1 MKVLFLSAWYPTER
15 DAMAGLF
22 VQKHAQAVAQQGADV
37 RVIYSEA
44 RGVHW
49 WRDMRRQWRSLRREW
64 GMPDL
69 VQMNVLDK
77 NGIFAQWL
85 YHRYHIPYV
94 IIEHW
99 SGYLPANFSF
109 RGGWHG
115 RIMRHIAKQAAC
127 ILPVSQML
135 EDAMKQCGIQN
146 THWQRIHN
154 VVDDFFFNPI
164 TDQTIPT
171 KPTNKY
177 RLLHVSCFDEKAKN
191 IQGMLRAVRELATY
205 RQDFELVIVG
215 TGIDYQ
221 ANRSFADTLNF
232 PPDML
237 YFTGEQTPY
246 EVAQW
251 MQQSD
256 TFILFS
262 RYETYAVV
270 LAEAIATG
278 LPIISTSTAGIASE
292 LPKESGIIIENENE
306 EHLVAAIHHIL
317 DNQQQYSKES
327 IKKHSQL
334 FHSQEVGNTL
344 LDTYDRCLHSHI

>member
-1 MKVLFLSAWYPTER
+1 MKVLFLSAWYPTKR

-154 VVDDFFFNPI
+154 VVDDFFYD
-164 TDQTIPT
+164 TKKDQPKAIGQ
-171 KPTNKY
+171 KI

-191 IQGMLRAVRELATY
+191 IQGMLRAVRQLATY
-205 RQDFELVIVG
+205 RQDFELIIVG

-221 ANRSFADTLNF
+221 QDKNYAHELHF
-232 PPDML
+232 PDGIL
-237 YFTGEQTPY
+237 HFTGEQTPQQ
-246 EVAQW
+246 VAQW
-251 MQQSD
+251 MQDSD
-256 TFILFS
+256 CFLFFS
-262 RYETYAVV
+262 RYENAPVV
-270 LAEAIATG
+270 LSECLAVG
-278 LPIISTSTAGIASE
+278 LPIISSNAG
-292 LPKESGIIIENENE
+292 GIPEMVNNECGILVPSENEDALMQAMMHMMD
-306 EHLVAAIHHIL
+306 HLADYPASTIRPYG
-317 DNQQQYSKES
+317 QKY
-327 IKKHSQL
+327 
-334 FHSQEVGNTL
+334 
-344 LDTYDRCLHSHI
+344 TYDNVGAQLYQVYASL